1 MTLRVLVPTAHFA
14 QEIQQPGIDAIV
26 WHINDS
32 PEVAPAADVLVTERP
47 REVERRARV
56 GSIPGLRHVHLLSI
70 GSDWILDH
78 MPAGVTLSNSRGA
91 VEDATA
97 EHGMALILAALREL
111 PTAAI
116 QQRRHDWAPL
126 WTSSLHGS
134 VVLVLGYGGVGK
146 ELFSRLEPF
155 RPAALIPVASRA
167 RVLDT
172 GRQIHGTA
180 ELAALLPQA
189 DVVVVTLP
197 HNGATAHLVDATF
210 LARMKDGAL
219 LVNIG
224 RGPVVDTS
232 ALLTE
237 LSSGRLRAALDVT
250 DPEPLPAAHPLW
262 DAPGCLITP
271 HMAGN
276 TAEFIRLATDLTVAQ
291 LRRISLGEAPLH
303 LVETLRNIA

>member
-1 MTLRVLVPTAHFA
+1 MTLRVLVPSTQFA
-14 QEIQQPGIDAIV
+14 ESIQSPGIEAII

-32 PEVAPAADVLVTERP
+32 PEDALAAEVLVTERP
-47 REVERRARV
+47 REFENRARA

-70 GSDWILDH
+70 GSDWITAH
-78 MPAGVTLSNSRGA
+78 MPASVTLSNSRGA

-111 PTAAI
+111 PTAAL
-116 QQRRHDWAPL
+116 QQRRHDGAPL

-134 VVLVLGYGGVGK
+134 VVLVLGFGGVGN

-167 RVLDT
+167 RVLDD

-180 ELAALLPQA
+180 ELPALLPQA
-189 DVVVVTLP
+189 DIVVVTLP
-197 HNGATAHLVDATF
+197 HNDSTEHLVDAHF

-224 RGPVVDTS
+224 RGPVVDTE
-232 ALLTE
+232 ALLAE

-250 DPEPLPAAHPLW
+250 DPEPLPADHPLW
-262 DAPGCLITP
+262 KASGCLITP

-276 TAEFIRLATDLTVAQ
+276 TAEFLRLAMEITVEQ
-291 LRRISLGEAPLH
+291 LRRIARGETPLH
-303 LVETLRNIA
+303 LVG

>member
-1 MTLRVLVPTAHFA
+1 MTLRVLVPTAQFA
-14 QEIQQPGIDAIV
+14 QAIRGPEIEAIV

-32 PEVAPAADVLVTERP
+32 PEDALAADVLVTERP
-47 REVERRARV
+47 REFENRARV

-70 GSDWILDH
+70 GSDWILGH
-78 MPAGVTLSNSRGA
+78 MPAAVTLSNSRGA

-111 PTAAI
+111 PTAAV

-167 RVLDT
+167 RVLDD
-172 GRQIHGTA
+172 GRQIHGTV
-180 ELAALLPQA
+180 ELPELLPQA

-197 HNGATAHLVDATF
+197 HNDSTAHLVDANF

-224 RGPVVDTS
+224 RGPVVDTD
-232 ALLTE
+232 ALLAE

-250 DPEPLPAAHPLW
+250 DPEPLPADHPLW

-276 TAEFIRLATDLTVAQ
+276 TAEFVRLATEITVEQ
-291 LRRISLGEAPLH
+291 LGRISRGEAPLH
-303 LVETLRNIA
+303 LVE

>member
-1 MTLRVLVPTAHFA
+1 MTLRVLVPSPQIA
-14 QEIQQPGIDAIV
+14 QSIQSPGIEAII

-32 PEVAPAADVLVTERP
+32 PEGAPAADVLVTERP
-47 REVERRARV
+47 REFENRARV
-56 GSIPGLRHVHLLSI
+56 GNIAGLRHVHLLSI
-70 GSDWILDH
+70 GSDWITAH
-78 MPAGVTLSNSRGA
+78 MPASVTLSNSRGS

-111 PTAAI
+111 PTAAL
-116 QQRRHDWAPL
+116 QQHRHDWAPL

-134 VVLVLGYGGVGK
+134 VVLLLGFGGVGK

-155 RPAALIPVASRA
+155 RPAALFPVASRA
-167 RVLDT
+167 RVLDD
-172 GRQIHGTA
+172 GCQIHGTA
-180 ELAALLPQA
+180 ELPALLPQA

-197 HNGATAHLVDATF
+197 HNDSTEHLVDAHF

-224 RGPVVDTS
+224 RGPVVDTE
-232 ALLTE
+232 ALLAE

-250 DPEPLPAAHPLW
+250 DPEPLPADHPLW

-271 HMAGN
+271 HQAGN
-276 TAEFIRLATDLTVAQ
+276 TAEFLRLAMEITVEQ
-291 LRRISLGEAPLH
+291 LYRIARGETPLH
-303 LVETLRNIA
+303 LVE

>member
-1 MTLRVLVPTAHFA
+1 MTLRVLVPTAQLA
-14 QEIQQPGIDAIV
+14 QAIQGPGIEAIL

-32 PEVAPAADVLVTERP
+32 LADPPAADVLVTERP
-47 REVERRARV
+47 REFERRARV
-56 GSIPGLRHVHLLSI
+56 ASIPGLRHVHLLSI
-70 GSDWILDH
+70 GSDWILAH
-78 MPAGVTLSNSRGA
+78 MPTGVTLSNSRGA

-111 PTAAI
+111 STAAL
-116 QQRRHDWAPL
+116 QQRRHDWVPL
-126 WTSSLHGS
+126 WTSSVHGS
-134 VVLVLGYGGVGK
+134 VVLILGYGGVGK
-146 ELFSRLEPF
+146 ELFLRLEPF

-167 RVLDT
+167 RVLDD
-172 GRQIHGTA
+172 GLQIHGTA
-180 ELAALLPQA
+180 ELPDLLPHA

-197 HNGATAHLVDATF
+197 HDGSTAHLVDANF

-224 RGPVVDTS
+224 RGPVVDTE
-232 ALLTE
+232 ALLAE

-250 DPEPLPAAHPLW
+250 DPEPLPTDHPLW

-276 TAEFIRLATDLTVAQ
+276 TAEFMRLATELTVDQ
-291 LRRISLGEAPLH
+291 IHRISQGEAPLH
-303 LVETLRNIA
+303 LVDVV